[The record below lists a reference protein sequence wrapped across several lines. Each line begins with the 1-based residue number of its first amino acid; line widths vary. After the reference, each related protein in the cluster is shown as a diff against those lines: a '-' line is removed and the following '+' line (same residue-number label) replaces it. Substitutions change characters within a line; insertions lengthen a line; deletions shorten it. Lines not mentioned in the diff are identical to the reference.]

1 METWKELD
9 IEIEQEIARSYIQAD
24 MLRAQL
30 TVLIVKRMVTY
41 ETQVDEIQQALAIR
55 YGIEYDPSDISD
67 ELICMRWEEYQANKH
82 VLEPEDYFEGY

>member
-1 METWKELD
+1 METWNELD
-9 IEIEQEIARSYIQAD
+9 LEIKQEFARSYIQAD

-30 TVLIVKRMVTY
+30 TVLLVKRMVAY
-41 ETQVDEIQQALAIR
+41 ETPVDEIQQALADR
-55 YGIEYDPSDISD
+55 YGVEYNPSDISD